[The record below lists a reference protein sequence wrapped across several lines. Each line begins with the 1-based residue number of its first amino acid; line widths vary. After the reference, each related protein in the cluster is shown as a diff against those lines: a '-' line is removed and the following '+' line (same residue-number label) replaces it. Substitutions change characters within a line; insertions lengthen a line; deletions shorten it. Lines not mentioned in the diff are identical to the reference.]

1 MRLLFL
7 NHSTRFGGTYYRAMP
22 MAEHLAA
29 VGHNVTLL
37 TVSPQRRW
45 RAEWSVVNGKVFNV
59 GGEPVVSLLETAQLL
74 VEANGGGEFVT
85 RTFPAERKRID
96 IGDYYADDS
105 RIRAA
110 LGWSPRTPL
119 RQGLT
124 RTVAF
129 YRDHLSAYL

>member
-74 VEANGGGEFVT
+74 VEANRGGEFVA
-85 RTFPAERKRID
+85 RTFP
-96 IGDYYADDS
+96 
-105 RIRAA
+105 
-110 LGWSPRTPL
+110 
-119 RQGLT
+119 
-124 RTVAF
+124 
-129 YRDHLSAYL
+129 

>member
-1 MRLLFL
+1 
-7 NHSTRFGGTYYRAMP
+7 
-22 MAEHLAA
+22 MAEQLAA
-29 VGHNVTLL
+29 VGHDVTLL

-105 RIRAA
+105 LLRRS
-110 LGWSPRTPL
+110 LGWQPQTQL
-119 RQGLT
+119 LEGFRQTLD
-124 RTVAF
+124 F
-129 YRDHLSAYL
+129 YRTHLGQYTA